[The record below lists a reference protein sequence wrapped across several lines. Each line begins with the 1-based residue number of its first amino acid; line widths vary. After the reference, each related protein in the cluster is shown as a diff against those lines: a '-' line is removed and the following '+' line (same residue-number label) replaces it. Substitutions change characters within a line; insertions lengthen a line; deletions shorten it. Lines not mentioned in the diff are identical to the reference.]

1 MLELVIQKIFQVIII
16 IIYYIIISKMIRY
29 MNKII
34 KEDLGKI

>member
-1 MLELVIQKIFQVIII
+1 MLELVGEKIFQIIII